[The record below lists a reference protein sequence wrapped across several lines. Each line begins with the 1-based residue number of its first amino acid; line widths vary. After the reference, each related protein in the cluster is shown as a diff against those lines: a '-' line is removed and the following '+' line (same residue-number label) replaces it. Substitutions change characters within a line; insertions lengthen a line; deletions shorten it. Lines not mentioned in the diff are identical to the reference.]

1 VFQQRTCSQIINNFV
16 NIDAKNNN
24 MKKHRRYNKLNLE
37 IKWWLIENRQE
48 CILFITGVLIVTA
61 CVLSYI
67 IFNEANF

>member
-1 VFQQRTCSQIINNFV
+1 MLKITTMRN
-16 NIDAKNNN
+16 
-24 MKKHRRYNKLNLE
+24 KHRTYNKWYLE
-37 IKWWLIENRQE
+37 LYWWLIENRQE